1 MENELLK
8 SVTLSVVQRAFAQL
22 AAGLVVGGW
31 ITEDQSK
38 SLLLIIAGVVGSVL
52 VYGYTYFKN
61 KAAQK
66 LSEKQIQVAL
76 RSDSSKPVETVKTE
90 AAAAIANP

>member
-8 SVTLSVVQRAFAQL
+8 SVTLSVVQRALAQVFA
-22 AAGLVVGGW
+22 ALVVGGW

-38 SLLLIIAGVVGSVL
+38 SLVLVIAGVAGSAIL
-52 VYGYTYFKN
+52 YIYTYFKN

-66 LSEKQIQVAL
+66 LADKQIQVAL
-76 RSDSSKPVETVKTE
+76 QAPPSTPVALVKSE
-90 AAAAIANP
+90 AKAAIANS

>member
-8 SVTLSVVQRAFAQL
+8 SVTLSVVQRALAQVFAFL
-22 AAGLVVGGW
+22 IAGGW
-31 ITEDQSK
+31 ITKDQAT
-38 SLLLIIAGVVGSVL
+38 SLMLIIAGVVGSAIL
-52 VYGYTYFKN
+52 YLYVYIKN

-66 LSEKQIQVAL
+66 LADKQIQVAL

>member
-8 SVTLSVVQRAFAQL
+8 SVTLSVVQRALAQVFA
-22 AAGLVVGGW
+22 ALVVGGW

-38 SLLLIIAGVVGSVL
+38 SLILIIAGVVGSVL
-52 VYGYTYFKN
+52 IYGYTYIRN

-66 LSEKQIQVAL
+66 LADKQIQVAL
-76 RSDSSKPVETVKTE
+76 QAPSSTPVALVKSE
-90 AAAAIANP
+90 AKASIANS